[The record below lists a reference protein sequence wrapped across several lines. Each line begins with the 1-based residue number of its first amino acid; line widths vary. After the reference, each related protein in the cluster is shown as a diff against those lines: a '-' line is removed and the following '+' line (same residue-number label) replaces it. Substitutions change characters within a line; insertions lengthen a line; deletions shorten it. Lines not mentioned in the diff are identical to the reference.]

1 MVLLWY
7 YNGNIMVLSSEE
19 KRRKNEG
26 RALPRGNFKRGDAET
41 LSYLSLRLR
50 ALALNH
56 FERKNYFSRKYLEL
70 SDVLCIFASD
80 DILWAFK
87 HKNQILLQL

>member
-19 KRRKNEG
+19 KRCQDG
-26 RALPRGNFKRGDAET
+26 FSARGKTWRIM
-41 LSYLSLRLR
+41 
-50 ALALNH
+50 
-56 FERKNYFSRKYLEL
+56 RKNYFSRKYLEE

-80 DILWAFK
+80 DILWHLNIKTKYYYNYEEVSTDYNPRPVF
-87 HKNQILLQL
+87 ILCN